1 MKIAI
6 VGNSPTHAGLATAAD
21 MSLAGHQ
28 VRLARWTEAEADFAA
43 IRAAGGLEVTGDPG
57 QLVCGRLGKA
67 KPEILDDLKQAVS
80 GAELVILDF
89 APADLEARFEALA
102 PHLEDGQVVHV
113 NTCAYWSAF
122 RAWPILRKAGKD
134 RVAVTE
140 IIAPTITADVE
151 GARLA
156 TKRLRAKL
164 PVAAMPAER
173 SDYALDRVAA
183 VHPSLT
189 RAASVLETSFANLNM
204 ITHAGIALVNIG
216 WFDRAKEAGE
226 NINFWMDGST
236 PAAAL
241 LAEAQDRERKGVSEA
256 YGAAWT
262 SAARHL
268 NNTYGGNGTGFQDAV
283 RGCSFYRSL
292 PKRSPEMWRRWM
304 TADISMAHVPFSE
317 VARAA
322 GVATPIHDGF
332 IAAFGAV
339 LGADFR
345 RDGLTLAKMGLAG
358 ASKDALVAYA
368 RSGRR

>member
-21 MSLAGHQ
+21 MSLAGHE

-43 IRAAGGLEVTGDPG
+43 IRAAGGIEVAGDPA
-57 QLVCGRLGKA
+57 QLVSGRLGKA
-67 KPEILDDLKQAVS
+67 RPEVVDDLKHAVA

-134 RVAVTE
+134 KVVVTE
-140 IIAPTITADVE
+140 IIAPTITADAE

-164 PVAAMPAER
+164 PVAAMPAEKA
-173 SDYALDRVAA
+173 DYALGKLA
-183 VHPSLT
+183 VVYPSLA

-204 ITHAGIALVNIG
+204 ITHAGIALVNLG
-216 WFDRAKEAGE
+216 WFDRSKEAGE

-236 PAAAL
+236 QAAAL
-241 LAEAQDRERKGVSEA
+241 LAEAQDRERKAVSEA
-256 YGAAWT
+256 FGAAWT
-262 SAARHL
+262 STAQHL
-268 NNTYGGNGTGFQDAV
+268 NNTYGGNGAGFQQAV
-283 RGCSFYRSL
+283 RECSFYRSL
-292 PKRSPEMWRRWM
+292 PRRSPEMWRRWM
-304 TADISMAHVPFSE
+304 TADISMAHVPFTE

-322 GVATPIHDGF
+322 GVPVPIHDGYV
-332 IAAFGAV
+332 AAFGAV

-345 RDGLTLAKMGLAG
+345 RDGLTLAKLGLG
-358 ASKDALVAYA
+358 GVSRDALLAYA
-368 RSGRR
+368 RTGRR

>member
-21 MSLAGHQ
+21 MSLAGHE

-43 IRAAGGLEVTGDPG
+43 IRAAGGIEIAGDPG
-57 QLVCGRLGKA
+57 QLVCGRLGLA
-67 KPEILDDLKQAVS
+67 KVEVVDDLKRAVA

-89 APADLEARFEALA
+89 APADLETRFGALA

-113 NTCAYWSAF
+113 NTCAYWSAL
-122 RAWPILRKAGKD
+122 RAWPILRKAGRGK
-134 RVAVTE
+134 VVVTE

-164 PVAAMPAER
+164 PVAAMPAEKT
-173 SDYALDRVAA
+173 DYALKKLA
-183 VHPSLT
+183 VVYPSLT

-204 ITHAGIALVNIG
+204 ITHASIALVNIG

-236 PAAAL
+236 QAAAL
-241 LAEAQDRERKGVSEA
+241 LGEAQDRERKAVSEA

-262 SAARHL
+262 STAQHL
-268 NNTYGGNGTGFQDAV
+268 NNTYGGNGAGFQEAV

-317 VARAA
+317 IARAA
-322 GVATPIHDGF
+322 GVAAPVHDGY
-332 IAAFGAV
+332 IAAFSAV
-339 LGADFR
+339 LGIDFR

-358 ASKDALVAYA
+358 ASKAQLAAYV
-368 RSGRR
+368 RTGTI